1 MKVGE
6 FCNREVIVIYS
17 DESVMTAAKLMR
29 KHHVG
34 NVILVEKHDDFRKPI
49 GIITDRDLVIEVMV
63 PKISPEDLV
72 VRDLITGPLLTIGEE
87 DSLYDALDLMRIKG
101 IRRLPVI
108 GKQGELVG
116 IITIDDIT
124 DLLTEMLGRVAGVVE
139 QQRHIETLSRS

>member
-1 MKVGE
+1 M
-6 FCNREVIVIYS
+6 
-17 DESVMTAAKLMR
+17 
-29 KHHVG
+29 
-34 NVILVEKHDDFRKPI
+34 
-49 GIITDRDLVIEVMV
+49 
-63 PKISPEDLV
+63 
-72 VRDLITGPLLTIGEE
+72 
-87 DSLYDALDLMRIKG
+87 YDALDLMRIKG